1 MRTVKYLEEHKIRDK
16 FDLIIAGGLT
26 NPGIFLKA
34 LALGANAVYI
44 GSIALMAAVH
54 NQVTKTLPDVPP
66 TQLILNNGTFKDK
79 LDIEEAAKS
88 LANFLLSCNE
98 EMKLALQAMSK
109 NNIEELSKGRF
120 SFT

>member
-1 MRTVKYLEEHKIRDK
+1 
-16 FDLIIAGGLT
+16 
-26 NPGIFLKA
+26 
-34 LALGANAVYI
+34 
-44 GSIALMAAVH
+44 MAAVH

-109 NNIEELSKGRF
+109 KNIEELSKEDLVSLDKEISDYFEINYVFRKK
-120 SFT
+120 